1 MKVVAYFFCLLVLIF
16 ENNCCSFKF
25 NKWKQ
30 QRLFLN
36 IFQLKDTKKSAQ
48 PEGGADISTFS
59 LHQVPEMILFSKS
72 DLDDLVQSRNSISQE
87 RDKLLS
93 ERADLLI
100 RLAELT
106 NQSVQYLASMAKK
119 NTEIEELRREN
130 AELRERIASLE
141 TLVCELQGEA
151 KGTAVFMESL
161 KFKVSQLQADAKVAA
176 SQAKVTQESLK
187 FEVSQLQADAKVAAS
202 EAKVTQESLS
212 KLYVKMEYETFISAL
227 QDSNS
232 YYQLENFG
240 TVMPSMK
247 QLRKFRNGH
256 AHYILEDDIPEL
268 MNYKISILIAKIQTS
283 MTVACRYRFQNRF
296 GAKFLDNVVQLLSWK
311 LVNSN
316 ISISSIDT
324 MDKIAVEDF
333 WWYT

>member
-1 MKVVAYFFCLLVLIF
+1 M
-16 ENNCCSFKF
+16 
-25 NKWKQ
+25 
-30 QRLFLN
+30 
-36 IFQLKDTKKSAQ
+36 KDTKKSAQ

-119 NTEIEELRREN
+119 DTEIEELRREN

-141 TLVCELQGEA
+141 TLVWELQGEA

-161 KFKVSQLQADAKVAA
+161 KFEVSQLQADAKIAASQAKVTQESLKFEVLQLQADAKVAA

-187 FEVSQLQADAKVAAS
+187 FEVAQLQADAKVAAS

-212 KLYVKMEYETFISAL
+212 KLIVKMEYETFITAL

-232 YYQLENFG
+232 HYQLEKFS

-247 QLRKFRNGH
+247 QLRMFGNFGRLY
-256 AHYILEDDIPEL
+256 YILEDDIPEL
-268 MNYKISILIAKIQTS
+268 INYKISILIAKVQTS

-316 ISISSIDT
+316 ISISSIDKE
-324 MDKIAVEDF
+324 DKIAVEDF
-333 WWYT
+333 WWDT

>member
-1 MKVVAYFFCLLVLIF
+1 M
-16 ENNCCSFKF
+16 
-25 NKWKQ
+25 
-30 QRLFLN
+30 
-36 IFQLKDTKKSAQ
+36 KDTKKSAQ

-119 NTEIEELRREN
+119 DTEIEELRREN

-161 KFKVSQLQADAKVAA
+161 KFEVSQLQADAKVAA

-187 FEVSQLQADAKVAAS
+187 FEVAQRQADAKDAKVAAS
-202 EAKVTQESLS
+202 EAKVTQESLQS
-212 KLYVKMEYETFISAL
+212 QMSNLNVKMEYDTFITAL
-227 QDSNS
+227 QDCNS
-232 YYQLENFG
+232 HYQLEKFG
-240 TVMPSMK
+240 TVMSSMK

-296 GAKFLDNVVQLLSWK
+296 GAKFLDNVVQLLILK

-316 ISISSIDT
+316 ISISSIDKE
-324 MDKIAVEDF
+324 DKIAVEDF
-333 WWYT
+333 WWGM

>member
-1 MKVVAYFFCLLVLIF
+1 M
-16 ENNCCSFKF
+16 
-25 NKWKQ
+25 
-30 QRLFLN
+30 
-36 IFQLKDTKKSAQ
+36 KDTKKSAQ

-72 DLDDLVQSRNSISQE
+72 DLDDLVQSRNSISHE

-106 NQSVQYLASMAKK
+106 NQSFQYLASMAKK
-119 NTEIEELRREN
+119 DTEIEELRREN

>member
-1 MKVVAYFFCLLVLIF
+1 M
-16 ENNCCSFKF
+16 
-25 NKWKQ
+25 
-30 QRLFLN
+30 
-36 IFQLKDTKKSAQ
+36 
-48 PEGGADISTFS
+48 
-59 LHQVPEMILFSKS
+59 
-72 DLDDLVQSRNSISQE
+72 
-87 RDKLLS
+87 
-93 ERADLLI
+93 LI

-119 NTEIEELRREN
+119 DTEIEELRREN

-161 KFKVSQLQADAKVAA
+161 KFEVSQLQADAKDAKVAA
-176 SQAKVTQESLK
+176 SQAKVTQESLQ
-187 FEVSQLQADAKVAAS
+187 SQ
-202 EAKVTQESLS
+202 LS
-212 KLYVKMEYETFISAL
+212 KLIVKMEYETFISAL

-232 YYQLENFG
+232 HYQLKNFG

-316 ISISSIDT
+316 ISISSIDK

-333 WWYT
+333 WWDT

>member
-16 ENNCCSFKF
+16 ENNCCSFKL

-48 PEGGADISTFS
+48 PEGGGISDISTFS

-119 NTEIEELRREN
+119 DTEIEELRREN

-161 KFKVSQLQADAKVAA
+161 KFEVSQRQADAKVAA

-187 FEVSQLQADAKVAAS
+187 FEVAQRQADAKDAKVAAS
-202 EAKVTQESLS
+202 QAKVTQESLQSQLS
-212 KLYVKMEYETFISAL
+212 KLIVKMEYETFISAL

-232 YYQLENFG
+232 HYQLENFG

-283 MTVACRYRFQNRF
+283 MTVACRY
-296 GAKFLDNVVQLLSWK
+296 
-311 LVNSN
+311 
-316 ISISSIDT
+316 
-324 MDKIAVEDF
+324 
-333 WWYT
+333 